1 MNKIL
6 IGILCS
12 RIILRISIPD
22 ISPILLFI
30 IIRLGLFLSINPRHS
45 RPELAIPLTTKL
57 PVEVRMLLIPSAN
70 NI

>member
-30 IIRLGLFLSINPRHS
+30 IIRPGLFLSIKPRHS
-45 RPELAIPLTTKL
+45 RPELAIPLTIKL
-57 PVEVRMLLIPSAN
+57 PVDIRMLLIPSAN
-70 NI
+70 NV